1 LRNHRDL
8 QVWSKAYSLALELY
22 RASRTFPKEELYGL
36 TSQMRRAAVSVGANL
51 AEGCGRRSNAEMGRF
66 VRIAMGSAAELDH
79 HLLLCKDLGFMADV
93 DHRRFLANP
102 TEVRK
107 MLSALLDSITDEL
120 EMKARAATKG

>member
-1 LRNHRDL
+1 
-8 QVWSKAYSLALELY
+8 LALELY

-93 DHRRFLANP
+93 DHRRFFANL

>member
-1 LRNHRDL
+1 
-8 QVWSKAYSLALELY
+8 
-22 RASRTFPKEELYGL
+22 
-36 TSQMRRAAVSVGANL
+36 MRRAAVSIGANL

-79 HLLLCKDLGFMADV
+79 HLLLCKDLGFITDV
-93 DHRRFLANP
+93 DHRRFLGNL

-120 EMKARAATKG
+120 EMKARAAAKG